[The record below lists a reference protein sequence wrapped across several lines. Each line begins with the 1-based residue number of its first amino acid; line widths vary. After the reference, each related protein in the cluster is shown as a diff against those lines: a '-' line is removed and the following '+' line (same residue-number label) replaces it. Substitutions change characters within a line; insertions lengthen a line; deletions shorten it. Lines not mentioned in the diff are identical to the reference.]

1 MTSLRRLEEL
11 RADARYHRERRD
23 LYRAKAYGPRPT
35 SPARLR
41 ELERA
46 SVLSAARLRR
56 AEQEHEADTARRSG
70 ATERAS
76 G

>member
-11 RADARYHRERRD
+11 RVEARYRRERRD

-35 SPARLR
+35 SPFQLK

-46 SVLSAARLRR
+46 CVLSEARLRR
-56 AEQEHEADTARRSG
+56 AEQEAQAEAVRAPG
-70 ATERAS
+70 ANTRAP
-76 G
+76 

>member
-11 RADARYHRERRD
+11 RDDARYRRERLD

-35 SPARLR
+35 SRFQLK

-46 SVLSAARLRR
+46 CVLSEARLRR
-56 AEQEHEADTARRSG
+56 AEQETQ
-70 ATERAS
+70 TEQETQMRA
-76 G
+76 